1 MVPATNRV
9 GQSVESGKQQRP
21 FLGKDACST
30 VSHVRLGATFDR
42 AVVSGLRAMRK
53 IGTSLSFLPRA
64 APAAFNLT
72 NTFYSARDC
81 DQSPACGPENG
92 AELFMSNLIPMDKAA
107 TLLGLSVD
115 RLAEMRSNN
124 EIFGYRDGSSW
135 KFKLQELERV
145 ADELGIS
152 LKKGGD
158 DSDDF
163 ELSDSSGSEPLL
175 LDESEELILD
185 DSSDSGIFQPAG
197 GSIVDEDAPG
207 KKKKGPSDTDK
218 LGVKGPGSSKKMGD
232 DELLLADDDDLSSD
246 FEDSDL
252 LLDDSDSN
260 PDVGTAKGAGAG
272 KGTGASKGA
281 GAGKAAAKGPSK
293 KPSQFD
299 DDDADF
305 ALSDDALQLGGSD
318 IDDLELSD
326 DGDMLSLAEAADA
339 DAGTLMQEDDFNLT
353 PLETADSEESSG
365 SQVIALDDSDLFT
378 SGSDATQLQ
387 SGEAFDAAD
396 AAPLDGGLD
405 SGISPAVAPQVVQVP
420 AADAP
425 FSLWQVLSLGL
436 LMAILLPGGMI
447 AYDLCRNLWMP
458 EGTTIST
465 GVLPWILE
473 LFQ

>member
-1 MVPATNRV
+1 
-9 GQSVESGKQQRP
+9 
-21 FLGKDACST
+21 
-30 VSHVRLGATFDR
+30 
-42 AVVSGLRAMRK
+42 
-53 IGTSLSFLPRA
+53 
-64 APAAFNLT
+64 
-72 NTFYSARDC
+72 
-81 DQSPACGPENG
+81 
-92 AELFMSNLIPMDKAA
+92 
-107 TLLGLSVD
+107 
-115 RLAEMRSNN
+115 
-124 EIFGYRDGSSW
+124 
-135 KFKLQELERV
+135 
-145 ADELGIS
+145 
-152 LKKGGD
+152 
-158 DSDDF
+158 
-163 ELSDSSGSEPLL
+163 
-175 LDESEELILD
+175 
-185 DSSDSGIFQPAG
+185 
-197 GSIVDEDAPG
+197 
-207 KKKKGPSDTDK
+207 
-218 LGVKGPGSSKKMGD
+218 
-232 DELLLADDDDLSSD
+232 
-246 FEDSDL
+246 
-252 LLDDSDSN
+252 
-260 PDVGTAKGAGAG
+260 
-272 KGTGASKGA
+272 
-281 GAGKAAAKGPSK
+281 
-293 KPSQFD
+293 
-299 DDDADF
+299 
-305 ALSDDALQLGGSD
+305 LSDDALQLGGSD

>member
-1 MVPATNRV
+1 
-9 GQSVESGKQQRP
+9 
-21 FLGKDACST
+21 
-30 VSHVRLGATFDR
+30 
-42 AVVSGLRAMRK
+42 
-53 IGTSLSFLPRA
+53 
-64 APAAFNLT
+64 
-72 NTFYSARDC
+72 
-81 DQSPACGPENG
+81 
-92 AELFMSNLIPMDKAA
+92 MSNLIPMDKAA
-107 TLLGLSVD
+107 TMLGLSAE

-207 KKKKGPSDTDK
+207 KKKKGPADTDK
-218 LGVKGPGSSKKMGD
+218 LGMKGPGSSKKMGE

-260 PDVGTAKGAGAG
+260 PDVGTGKGAG
-272 KGTGASKGA
+272 KG
-281 GAGKAAAKGPSK
+281 AAKGTAKGAAKSSSK
-293 KPSQFD
+293 KPSNLD

-326 DGDMLSLAEAADA
+326 DGDMLSLADAADA

-353 PLETADSEESSG
+353 PLESADSEESSG
-365 SQVIALDDSDLFT
+365 SQVIALDDSDLFA

-387 SGEAFDAAD
+387 AGEAFDAAE
-396 AAPLDGGLD
+396 AAPLDGGLE
-405 SGISPAVAPQVVQVP
+405 SGMAPAMAPQVVQVP
-420 AADAP
+420 ATDAP
-425 FSLWQVLSLGL
+425 FTLWQVLSLGL
-436 LMAILLPGGMI
+436 LMAVLVPGGMI

-458 EGTTIST
+458 EGTTVST